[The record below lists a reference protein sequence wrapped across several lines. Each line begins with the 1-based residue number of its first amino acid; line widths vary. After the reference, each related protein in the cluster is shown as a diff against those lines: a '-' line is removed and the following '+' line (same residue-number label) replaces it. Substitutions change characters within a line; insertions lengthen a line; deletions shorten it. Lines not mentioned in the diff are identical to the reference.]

1 VSTAAHRFAAL
12 WEEAVSRR
20 DLEAVTALLADDV
33 SFRSPAVNR
42 PYEGRETVAA
52 LLRLVIEVFGELSYT
67 GVYTSGEDGVAM
79 QFETTVPGPDRL
91 LQLEGVDI
99 FRLDADGRA
108 RELCVMIRP
117 FSGLQALVAAMA
129 ARLGQA

>member
-1 VSTAAHRFAAL
+1 VSAAAHRFAAL

-20 DLEAVTALLADDV
+20 DLEAVTSLLADDV
-33 SFRSPAVNR
+33 SFRSPAVHR

-67 GVYTSGEDGVAM
+67 GVYTGGEDGVVM
-79 QFETTVPGPDRL
+79 QFETAVPGPDRP

-117 FSGLQALVAAMA
+117 FSGLQALAAAMA
-129 ARLGQA
+129 ARLGRE